1 MKRDIPIAE
10 KLKFN
15 LQQWV
20 KGRHGNDALNYMLLI
35 LALVTNIFALFFRI
49 FFLDSLAFLLLWSA
63 LYRSWSRDTVTRQ
76 RENLAF
82 LDKTVKIRKEIQ
94 QIIQRVRDK
103 EHTYFRCP
111 QCEHQLRV
119 PKGVGTI
126 RVTCTC
132 CRHSF
137 LKSTSKKTK

>member
-1 MKRDIPIAE
+1 MKRDFPIIE
-10 KLKFN
+10 KLKLN
-15 LQQWV
+15 LQQWA
-20 KGRHGNDALNYMLLI
+20 KGRHGNDALNYVLVI
-35 LALVTNIFALFFRI
+35 LALVTNIFALI
-49 FFLDSLAFLLLWSA
+49 FHIFILDSLAFLLLWLS
-63 LYRSWSRDTVTRQ
+63 LYRSWSRDIAARR
-76 RENLAF
+76 RENSVYLE
-82 LDKTVKIRKEIQ
+82 KTAKIRKEVQ
-94 QIIQRVRDK
+94 QLIQRVRDK

-137 LKSTSKKTK
+137 LKKTTKS